1 MSALLPVVLILSFFF
16 VFYRFAV
23 RPVLLDRIRFKI
35 FRLRDDLRDM
45 AICGDIKPTLFAYTH
60 LERSLCRLVVI
71 VPALNMYQFTQFML
85 WQKYLPERSAR
96 DMRFEEVAPPR
107 LREISNKAVATLFG
121 AILVNSPL
129 GAMAILPGLMFL
141 KIAAEVKADCKKW
154 LARRK
159 MQLARKGHQFLDHE
173 VCQEELAAA

>member
-1 MSALLPVVLILSFFF
+1 MSVLLPVVLTFSFFF
-16 VFYRFAV
+16 IFYRLAV

-71 VPALNMYQFTQFML
+71 VPALNMYQFTQFVL
-85 WQKYLPERSAR
+85 WQKYLPERSSR
-96 DMRFEEVAPPR
+96 DMRFEEVAPQR

-121 AILVNSPL
+121 VILVNSPL
-129 GAMAILPGLMFL
+129 GAVAIIPALILL
-141 KIAAEVKADCKKW
+141 RLAAEVKADCKKW
-154 LARRK
+154 LARRER
-159 MQLARKGHQFLDHE
+159 QLARKGHQFLDHE
-173 VCQEELAAA
+173 VCEQELAVA